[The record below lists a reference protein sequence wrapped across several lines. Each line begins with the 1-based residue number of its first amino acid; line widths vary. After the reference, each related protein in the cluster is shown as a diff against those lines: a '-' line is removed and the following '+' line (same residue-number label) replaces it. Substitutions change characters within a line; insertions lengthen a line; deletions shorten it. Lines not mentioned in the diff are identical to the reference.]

1 MATTLASKMET
12 ASSSIWR
19 LFAVEGHPPTFFLID
34 YCSSDKTTSSCL
46 YRDIWLSNS
55 MMVINHVSLLCQLQ
69 KMVLKMIPIAGFFN
83 ALSRFFKSTPHSNK
97 TSNFISLKNNF
108 CCFLAFPFYGSFLDL
123 CHLSVCFIIQQTY
136 A

>member
-1 MATTLASKMET
+1 MET

-55 MMVINHVSLLCQLQ
+55 IVINHVSNVVHFCFVNCK
-69 KMVLKMIPIAGFFN
+69 KMVLKMIPIARFFN